1 MKTTQKGI
9 LITVLMVVL
18 GLVLMGC
25 LDYKAPVAPVQGKAT
40 ADASDSLVDE
50 IAQIEKQLQE
60 QEQAKGQAE
69 QEAAEIEE
77 EVTGEVAPEA
87 LEEEVAEAV
96 KATEGELVEEEVVLP
111 ELEVEAEK
119 AAEAGLQVITIKEN
133 ELVKLNVQVSDP
145 DKDTV
150 TYTFSKPLDEKG
162 QWKTNYGDAGEYP
175 VTITASD
182 GKLTTEKKLKLVVE
196 RVNVPPVLEPL
207 GDLRARESDLVK
219 LEPKASDPNKDKVTV
234 IISDPLSRSSWQT
247 DHTSA
252 GEYEIKVVASDGELE
267 TEKMLKL
274 IVEDV
279 NVLPEVSNLPE
290 SLKVKEGD
298 VVQLKPSVSDLDEDP
313 ITISMSDPV
322 GDDGEW
328 ETSFTDHGDYVVTVT
343 ISDGKDTVVK
353 KVAIT
358 VEDVNMPPQ
367 ILDISLQ

>member
-1 MKTTQKGI
+1 METKQKRMYRRISQSILGCVTI
-9 LITVLMVVL
+9 LIL
-18 GLVLMGC
+18 GLLLAGC
-25 LDYKAPVAPVQGKAT
+25 LNYKAPGAPASGKAGE
-40 ADASDSLVDE
+40 APSGDSLVDE
-50 IAQIEKQLQE
+50 IAQIEKQLQQE
-60 QEQAKGQAE
+60 EQAKAE
-69 QEAAEIEE
+69 ADKEAAEVEE
-77 EVTGEVAPEA
+77 EVAGEEAPEA
-87 LEEEVAEAV
+87 L
-96 KATEGELVEEEVVLP
+96 EEEVVLP
-111 ELEVEAEK
+111 ELEVEAEAEK
-119 AAEAGLQVITIKEN
+119 APEAGLQVVTVKEN

-207 GDLRARESDLVK
+207 GDVRAREGDLVK
-219 LEPKASDPNKDKVTV
+219 LEPKATDPNKDKVTV
-234 IISDPLSRSSWQT
+234 TISDPLSKTSWQT

-252 GEYEIKVVASDGELE
+252 GEYEIKVIASDGELE

-290 SLKVKEGD
+290 TLKVKEGD
-298 VVQLKPSVSDLDEDP
+298 TVQLKPSVSDLDEDP
-313 ITISMSDPV
+313 ITITMSEPV
-322 GDDGEW
+322 GDDGTW
-328 ETSFTDHGDYVVTVT
+328 ETGFTDHGDYVVTVT

-353 KVAIT
+353 KVAIS
-358 VEDVNMPPQ
+358 VEDINMPPQ
-367 ILDISLQ
+367 FVDISLQ